1 MTIHAILLSKGVTVH
16 SIKPDASLMDAVT
29 LLRQHRIGAALVIE
43 SGSIIAGV
51 ISERDVVRAL
61 GAHGASALDMPV
73 HSVMT
78 APVITC
84 HPDDSVASA
93 MALMT
98 TRRIRHLPVIDEGK
112 LIGMVS
118 IGDLVKKRIDDS
130 EREAAALKEYITQ
143 G

>member
-1 MTIHAILLSKGVTVH
+1 MTIHSILMSKGISVY
-16 SIKPDASLMDAVT
+16 SISPEANLNDAVA

-43 SGSIIAGV
+43 NGTIIVGV
-51 ISERDVVRAL
+51 LSERDVVRAL
-61 GAHGASALDMPV
+61 GSHGASALDMPV
-73 HSVMT
+73 HRVMT

-84 HPDDSVASA
+84 HPEDSVVSA

-98 TRRIRHLPVIDEGK
+98 TRRIRHLPVIDDGR

-118 IGDLVKKRIDDS
+118 IGDLVKKRIEDS
-130 EREAAALKEYITQ
+130 EREAAALKDYISH

>member
-16 SIKPDASLMDAVT
+16 SVKPDDSLNDAVAT
-29 LLRQHRIGAALVIE
+29 LRKHRIGAALVIE
-43 SGSIIAGV
+43 NSTMIAGV

-61 GAHGASALDMPV
+61 GDHGASALDMPV

-93 MALMT
+93 LSLMT
-98 TRRIRHLPVIDEGK
+98 TRRIRHLPVIDEGR

-118 IGDLVKKRIDDS
+118 IGDLVKKRIEDT
-130 EREAAALKEYITQ
+130 EREAAALKNYITQ